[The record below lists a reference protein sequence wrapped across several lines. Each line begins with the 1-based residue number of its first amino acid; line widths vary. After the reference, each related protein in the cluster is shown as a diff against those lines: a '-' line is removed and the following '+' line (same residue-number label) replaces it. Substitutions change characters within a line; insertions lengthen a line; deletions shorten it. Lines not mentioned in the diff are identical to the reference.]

1 MKKITKKK
9 FQPFKWIIFE
19 MNNTPCIE
27 YTYLEK
33 NNKRVL
39 FVSDELESNSIDYDK
54 IKNPRILNIA
64 NQINMK
70 IAKIAN
76 VKPEQIALWVKAE
89 C

>member
-1 MKKITKKK
+1 MDIIT
-9 FQPFKWIIFE
+9 
-19 MNNTPCIE
+19 CIG

-33 NNKRVL
+33 NNKKVL

>member
-19 MNNTPCIE
+19 MDNTTCIG

-33 NNKRVL
+33 NNKKVL